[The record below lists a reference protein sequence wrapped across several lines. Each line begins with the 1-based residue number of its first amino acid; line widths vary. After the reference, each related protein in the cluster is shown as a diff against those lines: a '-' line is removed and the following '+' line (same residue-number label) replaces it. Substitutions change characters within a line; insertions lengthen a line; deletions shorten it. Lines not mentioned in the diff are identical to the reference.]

1 MSNIIDNSNCVA
13 NFPHKLLTTN
23 RQVSSFC
30 KTFANDLSANR
41 KLSKTQ
47 LSEII
52 QSGEFLGRLPVRLMK
67 VSLPS
72 LKNLNTPLTKSVS
85 NTLGLTAAAAAAD
98 TDFEKKVLE
107 SAAAKLE
114 IWNEQIEDIIK
125 IAKSLEGSHL
135 LIKDVN

>member
-23 RQVSSFC
+23 RQVSNFC

-41 KLSKTQ
+41 KLSKTE

-72 LKNLNTPLTKSVS
+72 LKNLNTPLTKNVL
-85 NTLGLTAAAAAAD
+85 NTPGLTAAAAD

-107 SAAAKLE
+107 LSAAKLE

>member
-23 RQVSSFC
+23 RQVSNFC

-41 KLSKTQ
+41 K
-47 LSEII
+47 
-52 QSGEFLGRLPVRLMK
+52 
-67 VSLPS
+67 
-72 LKNLNTPLTKSVS
+72 
-85 NTLGLTAAAAAAD
+85 AAAD

-107 SAAAKLE
+107 LAAAKLE
-114 IWNEQIEDIIK
+114 IWNEQIEDIMK